1 MADHTSVKVSG
12 SKYCD
17 FCSQLGK
24 TTIAHY
30 DGKTSYGPW
39 ANMCEYHFNLNGVG
53 LGLGK
58 GQKLIYV
65 VTPGE

>member
-1 MADHTSVKVSG
+1 MKDIKWVGPMPK
-12 SKYCD
+12 CD
-17 FCSQLGK
+17 FCNK
-24 TTIAHY
+24 EAPY
-30 DGKTSYGPW
+30 DSPTKYGPW